1 MSKKLENDRQD
12 QDCKP
17 DCGSCGNISAEDTE
31 IPSWALQRFQ
41 EDASQ
46 LVKRL
51 EKNHELE
58 YLEPS
63 EELFQKILGET
74 QIQKQKKRN
83 KKEKNS
89 RPSAPHSGKRT
100 YLGWTAAA
108 AITCIGIFGVS
119 MSTEAGRSYLMEKI
133 TGKTGEKTKITAEG
147 NKEVLVSDTT
157 EEEVR
162 SELEDILQ
170 AKLPVFLYLP
180 DGMEFVSYTL
190 DEEAQTV
197 YMKYEYQEKKL
208 YSIVQTNYTDISG
221 ICRNDKGEK
230 LGTVSGELAD
240 FAAELWRIQE
250 EGDIEP
256 TYLAQWDYK
265 NSYYRISGKISEQ
278 EMEDIVKNT
287 MY

>member
-1 MSKKLENDRQD
+1 
-12 QDCKP
+12 
-17 DCGSCGNISAEDTE
+17 
-31 IPSWALQRFQ
+31 
-41 EDASQ
+41 
-46 LVKRL
+46 
-51 EKNHELE
+51 
-58 YLEPS
+58 
-63 EELFQKILGET
+63 
-74 QIQKQKKRN
+74 
-83 KKEKNS
+83 
-89 RPSAPHSGKRT
+89 
-100 YLGWTAAA
+100 
-108 AITCIGIFGVS
+108 